1 MNEYLKNAKKKTI
14 LTKFISMEEQK
25 ILENSKLNYLYSSEI
40 HERKRAFIS
49 SSQIDEDGFN
59 ITVLKIKYN
68 KNFYE
73 LTHPMVLGAL
83 TGLGITRECIG
94 DIIISDDIYI
104 IVIAEM
110 EEFIIKNLTSIDKAS
125 VEVIKTNSEELEN
138 IEVNNYYEDNI
149 IVSSMRLDAIVS
161 TITNYSREKAKLFIL
176 QKNVKL
182 NGIVRTNIDEN
193 IKVGDLLSIHRFGRT
208 IIMDIVRKTKK
219 DKIVLLIKKTK

>member
-1 MNEYLKNAKKKTI
+1 MIDYLKNAKKKTI
-14 LTKFISMEEQK
+14 LTKFLSMEEQK
-25 ILENSKLNYLYSSEI
+25 ILENSKKNYLYSNEI

-49 SSQIDEDGFN
+49 SNQIDGNDFN
-59 ITVLKIKYN
+59 ISVLKIEYN

-125 VEVIKTNSEELEN
+125 VEVIKSNSEELEN

-149 IVSSMRLDAIVS
+149 IVSSMRLDVIVS
-161 TITNYSREKAKLFIL
+161 TITNYSREKAKTYIL

-182 NGIVRTNIDEN
+182 NGIVKTNIDEN

-208 IIMDIVRKTKK
+208 IIIDIVRKTKK
-219 DKIVLLIKKTK
+219 RQNCLIN